1 MEDVARSVIESI
13 GAGLTSSFR
22 VNDNHHNAH
31 FDKADRQQ
39 HKYSMQ
45 KVKAMK
51 ALGYATHSATD
62 NLAPFSFE
70 RREPRD
76 IDVAID
82 ILYCGVCHS
91 DIHMARDEWGGT
103 VYPFVPGHEIVGR
116 VRAVGG
122 KVTKFKAGDLVGV
135 GCLVDSC
142 RHCDSCNNGL
152 EQYCNNGWTGT
163 YGSPD
168 KIGGTPHTETFGGY
182 SSTITV
188 VEHFVLRMPENLDP
202 AAAAPLLCAG
212 ITTYSPL
219 KYWKVGPG
227 QKVGIIGLGGLG
239 HMGVK
244 LAHAMG
250 AHVVMITTSPE
261 KGADA
266 KKLGAHEVLISK
278 IEDAMA
284 AAANSF
290 DFLLNTI
297 PVGHDTDPYMN
308 LLKRDGTMV
317 IVGAVE
323 SLQHVSGVPF
333 IFRRRSMAGSLIG
346 GLPETQ
352 EMLDF
357 CGEHDITCDIETIA
371 IKDINSAY
379 DRTVKGDVKYRFVI
393 DMATLENKGA

>member
-1 MEDVARSVIESI
+1 
-13 GAGLTSSFR
+13 
-22 VNDNHHNAH
+22 
-31 FDKADRQQ
+31 
-39 HKYSMQ
+39 
-45 KVKAMK
+45 MK
-51 ALGYATHSATD
+51 AFGYAAQSAESP
-62 NLAPFSFE
+62 LAPFAFE
-70 RREPRD
+70 RRAPRAQ
-76 IDVAID
+76 DVAID
-82 ILYCGVCHS
+82 ILFCGVCHS
-91 DIHMARDEWGGT
+91 DIHTARNEWGGGT
-103 VYPFVPGHEIVGR
+103 RYPCVPGHEIVGR
-116 VRAVGG
+116 VSAAGND
-122 KVTKFKAGDLVGV
+122 VTKYKVGDLVGV

-142 RHCDSCNNGL
+142 RRCLSCDDGL
-152 EQYCNNGWTGT
+152 EQYCNHGMTGT
-163 YGSPD
+163 YNSED
-168 KIGGTPHTETFGGY
+168 KIGGAPHPYTLGGY

-188 VEHFVLRMPENLDP
+188 DERFVLRIPDTLDP

-219 KYWKVGPG
+219 KHWKVGPG

-244 LAHAMG
+244 FAHAMG
-250 AHVVMITTSPE
+250 AHVVMITTSPD
-261 KGADA
+261 KGRDA
-266 KKLGAHEVLISK
+266 KKLGADEVLISK
-278 IEDAMA
+278 DQGAMA
-284 AAANSF
+284 AAASSF

-323 SLQHVSGVPF
+323 KMTNVSGVPF

-357 CGEHDITCDIETIA
+357 CGAHGIVCDIETIA
-371 IKDINSAY
+371 MKDINAAY

-393 DMATLENKGA
+393 DMATL